1 MSQGNQN
8 SQPSSP
14 QEPYQRKQPIWK
26 ATIIRILRWTIGVL
40 ETTVVKLEAESS
52 ATEEA
57 SGFWQQLQLIW
68 RGLLAKIRSFLPA
81 NFSRN
86 LSDTALTGIIAGIT
100 LVVVLT
106 TSSLFTNKPTE
117 IATIPPTEEVP
128 VPTPTVI
135 PPQSTTPEPQPPAEI
150 PPLPEVE
157 VTPTPTPEPEVEITP
172 TPTPEPEVTPTPTPE
187 PEVTPTPTPEP
198 EPTPTPAVELTPEEI
213 LIAAVENQVAEIS
226 DRFAS
231 GLIQSIQANF
241 RTSNLVIKINEDWY
255 TLKESQQDKLASEI
269 LQRSQELNFSH
280 LEIVDSQD
288 RLIARNPIVG
298 NQIIIFKRRTANS
311 TISSSG

>member
-1 MSQGNQN
+1 MSQDNQN
-8 SQPSSP
+8 SQPPSP
-14 QEPYQRKQPIWK
+14 QEPYQRQPIWK
-26 ATIIRILRWTIGVL
+26 AATIRVLRGTIGVL
-40 ETTVVKLEAESS
+40 ETAVVKLEAESS
-52 ATEEA
+52 ATETT
-57 SGFWQQLQLIW
+57 SGVWQQLQSIW
-68 RGLLAKIRSFLPA
+68 SRLLAGIRSFLPA

-100 LVVVLT
+100 VVLVWT
-106 TSSLFTNKPTE
+106 TSSVFTSKPTE
-117 IATIPPTEEVP
+117 IATIPPVEEVP
-128 VPTPTVI
+128 VPMPKVI
-135 PPQSTTPEPQPPAEI
+135 PPSTAPEPQPPEEI
-150 PPLPEVE
+150 PPPPEVE
-157 VTPTPTPEPEVEITP
+157 VTPSPEAEITP
-172 TPTPEPEVTPTPTPE
+172 TPTPEPEAEVTPAPTPE

-198 EPTPTPAVELTPEEI
+198 EPTPTPAVELTPEQI
-213 LIAAVENQVAEIS
+213 LIAAIENQVAEIS

-241 RTSNLVIKINEDWY
+241 RTSNLIIKINDDWY

-269 LQRSQELNFSH
+269 LQRSQQLNFSH

-298 NQIIIFKRRTANS
+298 NEMIIFKRRTANS